1 MKNSKIDPDDYS
13 IAYFISPH
21 GYGHAAR
28 ACAVMA
34 AMHKL
39 NPSIRFEIFTTVPQ
53 WFFQQSIPET
63 FTYHS
68 LLTDIGIVQET
79 PLREDLPET
88 LRKLDSFL
96 PYDQSQITSL
106 SKEISK
112 LKCRLIICDISP
124 MGIAVARKA
133 CIPSVLIENFTWDWV
148 YGNFLSTDFPAGKFV
163 DYLRQIY
170 SYADYHIQIEPI
182 CSYQDAD
189 LCTVPISRKVRATSR
204 QIRQRLGIPAGVNV
218 VLITMGGIPERYMF
232 LERLTHQSDI
242 YFIIPGGSQTMQLV
256 DNLVLLPRH
265 SDFFHPD
272 LINACDAV
280 VGKLGYSTLAEI
292 YHASV
297 PYGYI
302 PRSTFKE
309 SEVLEA
315 FVKHQ
320 MSGRAISESQF
331 QEGNWVSFLPE
342 ILAFPGIKRNDINGA
357 VESAQFICKAL
368 SINP

>member
-1 MKNSKIDPDDYS
+1 LKKSKVNPADYS

-34 AMHKL
+34 AMHEL
-39 NPSIRFEIFTTVPQ
+39 NPSIRFEIFTTIPQ
-53 WFFQQSIPET
+53 WFFEQSIPGT
-63 FTYHS
+63 FTYHR

-88 LRKLDSFL
+88 FLKLDNFL
-96 PYDQSQITSL
+96 PYDQSQITNL
-106 SKEISK
+106 SREINN
-112 LKCRLIICDISP
+112 LRCRLIICDISP
-124 MGIAVARKA
+124 MGIAVAQKA
-133 CIPSVLIENFTWDWV
+133 GIPSVLVENFTWDWV
-148 YGNFLSTDFPAGKFV
+148 YDNYVSTDFPAARFI
-163 DYLRQIY
+163 DYLRKIY
-170 SYADYHIQIEPI
+170 NCADYRIQAEPV

-189 LCTVPISRKVRATSR
+189 LCTVPISRTVRTTSM
-204 QIRQRLGIPAGVNV
+204 QVRQRMGIPGGAKI

-232 LERLTHQSDI
+232 LDSLTHQSDT
-242 YFIIPGGSQTMQLV
+242 YFIIPGGSQTVQLV

-272 LINACDAV
+272 LINTCDAV

-292 YHASV
+292 DHAGV

-309 SEVLEA
+309 SEILEI
-315 FVKHQ
+315 FVKKE
-320 MSGRAISESQF
+320 MNGRAISESQF
-331 QEGNWVSFLPE
+331 QEGSWVSFLPE
-342 ILAFPGIKRNDINGA
+342 ILALPEIKRSNTNGA
-357 VESAQFICKAL
+357 EEAAQFICKEL
-368 SINP
+368 SIKP

>member
-1 MKNSKIDPDDYS
+1 MKNSKLEPADYS

-34 AMHKL
+34 DMHEH
-39 NPSIRFEIFTTVPQ
+39 NPSIRFEIFTTIPQ
-53 WFFQQSIPET
+53 WFFQQSIPGT

-68 LLTDIGIVQET
+68 LLTDVGMVQET
-79 PLREDLPET
+79 PLRENLKET
-88 LRKLDSFL
+88 LRQLNDFL
-96 PYDQSQITSL
+96 PYDQSQITGL
-106 SKEISK
+106 SKEIGR

-124 MGIAVARKA
+124 MGIAVAQKA
-133 CIPSVLIENFTWDWV
+133 GIPSVLIENFTWDWV
-148 YGNFLSTDFPAGKFV
+148 YGNYVSTDFPAGEFV
-163 DYLRQIY
+163 DYMKQVY
-170 SYADYHIQIEPI
+170 SYVDYHVQTEPV
-182 CSYQDAD
+182 CSYRDAD
-189 LCTVPISRKVRATSR
+189 LCTVPISRRARATSR
-204 QIRQRLGIPAGVNV
+204 QIRQKLDIPDGARV

-232 LERLTHQSDI
+232 LEHLARQRDI

-272 LINACDAV
+272 LVNACDVV

-292 YHASV
+292 FHAGV

-315 FVKHQ
+315 YVKNH
-320 MSGRAISESQF
+320 MNGYSISESRF
-331 QEGNWVSFLPE
+331 QDGSWVSCLEE
-342 ILAFPGIKRNDINGA
+342 IMSLSRIERNDTNGA
-357 VESAQFICKAL
+357 LVAAEYICREL
-368 SINP
+368 NF